1 MFRLIFFIALVV
13 VITFIWLTVRY
24 YTKKL
29 DEHYKNDNT
38 GTPAP
43 KQTSESTEQ
52 KS

>member
-1 MFRLIFFIALVV
+1 MFRLIFFIAFAIVV
-13 VITFIWLTVRY
+13 GFIWLTVRY

-29 DEHYKNDNT
+29 DEHYNNKNT